1 MAQPIISSA
10 ALQRVGA
17 RFRGTL
23 IGPDDAAYERARQVW
38 NGAIDRRPALIAR
51 CMGAGDVIAALEL
64 ARDHHLPVAVRGGGH
79 SVAGHG
85 VCDGGLVVDLSA
97 MKGLLVDPQRRMA
110 RAEPGLTAGELLRAT
125 LAVGLAL
132 PTGAGTET
140 GIAGLTL
147 GGGIGW
153 LGGLYG
159 LTCDSL
165 QAVEI
170 VTADGRLRTASAH
183 EHPHLFWAVRGGGGN
198 FGVVTS
204 LTFQLQAVGPV
215 LSGLLVH
222 PLARAHEVLAFYRAV
237 ARNCPDK
244 LTIDLGLLTAPDGQ
258 PIVGLLPCYAGPL
271 EAGERALAP
280 LRAFG
285 PPVADL
291 IRPMT
296 LLEAGELVDAASPWG
311 RCYCFRAQTLAQLTD
326 AAIATIVAQV
336 AERPSPFC
344 HAVLRHVHGA
354 ATRVAP
360 DATAV
365 ALRQEHYCLEILA
378 VWTGDDA
385 QRHTRWAQRFSA
397 AMAPFAQP
405 GVPVNFLGE
414 EGEARVQAS
423 YGANYAR
430 LVELKNRCDPTNV
443 FCLNQNIRPTVARGA
458 EGRADAWSGR

>member
-1 MAQPIISSA
+1 
-10 ALQRVGA
+10 
-17 RFRGTL
+17 
-23 IGPDDAAYERARQVW
+23 
-38 NGAIDRRPALIAR
+38 
-51 CMGAGDVIAALEL
+51 
-64 ARDHHLPVAVRGGGH
+64 
-79 SVAGHG
+79 
-85 VCDGGLVVDLSA
+85 
-97 MKGLLVDPQRRMA
+97 MA